1 MTTGLVRLEPDATHA
16 WFDALVA
23 VGVAAVVAA
32 VVSGFSRTLAAQQG
46 DLDPRIVKL
55 VASIS
60 EERLGAILKKLE
72 SFETR
77 STLSSTDSPTRGVG
91 AARQWILDEMKS
103 YSPKLQVSF
112 DTHQVAPEGRIT
124 RPVELRNV
132 MAILPGRSPRRIYV
146 SGHYD
151 TVARPGG
158 QGATNASGPARD
170 PDAAGPPPADPN
182 APLDSLAPGVN
193 DDGSGTALTI
203 ELARVFSR
211 SGIDF
216 DATLVF
222 MCHAGEEQGL
232 VGARLHA
239 QKAVA
244 ERIPIEAVFNND
256 IVGNDK
262 GGNGIVDG
270 ASIRVYSEGPED
282 SPSRALARFV
292 QRWGGRYV
300 PSHRVRPMSRADR
313 FGRGGDHSAYNQLGF
328 TAVGFRESRE
338 NFTRQHDVR
347 DTFDGISLPYL
358 AQNARVNA
366 ASAATLALAP
376 PPPAVVNDRGQPMIS
391 RAPSGY
397 DANLRWNASP
407 GAVAYRIFWREA
419 WGPDWQ
425 HDLLVGNVTN
435 TILSNMQIDDFV
447 FGVAAVDAA
456 GHESF
461 VSAYVTPPRAN
472 TPIRTATGPGG
483 R

>member
-1 MTTGLVRLEPDATHA
+1 MTITRNH
-16 WFDALVA
+16 LVA
-23 VGVAAVVAA
+23 VLVSSIVCGAARVAA
-32 VVSGFSRTLAAQQG
+32 AQTS
-46 DLDPRIVKL
+46 DLDPRIVTL
-55 VASIS
+55 VAAIS
-60 EERLGAILKKLE
+60 EERLGAILRQLQ

-77 STLSSTDSPTRGVG
+77 STLSSTTSKTRGIG
-91 AARQWILDEMKS
+91 AAREWILQEMRS

-112 DTHQVAPEGRIT
+112 DTYQVPKQGRIT
-124 RPVELRNV
+124 RDIELRNV
-132 MAILPGRSPRRIYV
+132 MAVLPGRSARRIYI

-151 TVARPGG
+151 TVARAGG
-158 QGATNASGPARD
+158 QSATNAGGAARD
-170 PDAAGPPPADPN
+170 PDGPTPPPADPS
-182 APLDSLAPGVN
+182 APLDNLAPGVN

-203 ELARVFSR
+203 ELARVFSQ

-244 ERIPIEAVFNND
+244 EKIPIEAVLNND

-262 GGNGIVDG
+262 GGNGIIDG
-270 ASIRVYSEGPED
+270 ATIRVYSESPED
-282 SPSRALARFV
+282 SPSRELARFV

-300 PSHRVRPMSRADR
+300 PSHRVRPMARPDR

-347 DTFDGISLPYL
+347 DTFEGISLPYL

-376 PPPAVVNDRGQPMIS
+376 PPPAVTNDRGQPQIS

-397 DANLRWNASP
+397 DANLRWTASP

-425 HDLLVGNVTN
+425 HEMLVGNVTN
-435 TILSNMQIDDFV
+435 VILPNMQIDDYV
-447 FGVAAVDAA
+447 FGVAAVGAQ

-461 VSAYVTPPRAN
+461 VAAYVTPPRAN
-472 TPIRTATGPGG
+472 NPIRTGQ
-483 R
+483 

>member
-1 MTTGLVRLEPDATHA
+1 MTKFFIIFIVLL
-16 WFDALVA
+16 
-23 VGVAAVVAA
+23 AA
-32 VVSGFSRTLAAQQG
+32 GGSRTVFAQTA
-46 DLDPRIVKL
+46 DLDPRIVAL
-55 VASIS
+55 VGSIS
-60 EERLGAILKKLE
+60 QDRLGATLKKLE

-77 STLSSTDSPTRGVG
+77 NSMSSTDSSTRGVG
-91 AARQWILDEMKS
+91 AARQWILNEMKS

-112 DTHQVAPEGRIT
+112 DTYQVPKQGRIL
-124 RPVELRNV
+124 RDVELRNV
-132 MAILPGRSPRRIYV
+132 MAILPGKNPRRIYV

-151 TVARPGG
+151 TVARAGG
-158 QGATNASGPARD
+158 QSASNASDGPRD
-170 PDAAGPPPADPN
+170 PDAPTPPPADPN
-182 APLDSLAPGVN
+182 APLDNLAPGVN

-203 ELARVFSR
+203 ELARVFSQ

-222 MCHAGEEQGL
+222 MCHVAEEQGL
-232 VGARLHA
+232 IGARLHA

-244 ERIPIEAVFNND
+244 EKIPIEAILNND
-256 IVGNDK
+256 IVGGDT
-262 GGNGIVDG
+262 GGNGIIDG
-270 ASIRVYSEGPED
+270 ATIRIYSEGPED
-282 SPSRALARFV
+282 SPSRELARFV
-292 QRWGGRYV
+292 QRWGARYV
-300 PSHRVRPMSRADR
+300 PSHRVRLMARPDR

-347 DTFDGISLPYL
+347 DTFAGISLAYL

-366 ASAATLALAP
+366 AAAATLALAP
-376 PPPAVVNDRGQPMIS
+376 PPPVVTSERGQPLIT

-397 DANLRWNASP
+397 DANLKWTAAP

-435 TILSNMQIDDFV
+435 VVLPNMQIDDFV

-461 VSAYVTPPRAN
+461 VTAYVTPPRAS
-472 TPIRTATGPGG
+472 TPIRTQEQKSGQ
-483 R
+483 